1 MMFSSVSSRLLPGR
15 SGMATVLSSR
25 MAAKPGLSPFG
36 VTSALPAPSEDPI
49 STNGLLPM
57 KERQWPSSAL
67 SSLRIEPS
75 VGRGVL

>member
-1 MMFSSVSSRLLPGR
+1 
-15 SGMATVLSSR
+15 MAMVELSR
-25 MAAKPGLSPFG
+25 MAVKPGLSPFG
-36 VTSALPAPSEDPI
+36 VTSALPAPSEEAI

-67 SSLRIEPS
+67 SSLRIDPS